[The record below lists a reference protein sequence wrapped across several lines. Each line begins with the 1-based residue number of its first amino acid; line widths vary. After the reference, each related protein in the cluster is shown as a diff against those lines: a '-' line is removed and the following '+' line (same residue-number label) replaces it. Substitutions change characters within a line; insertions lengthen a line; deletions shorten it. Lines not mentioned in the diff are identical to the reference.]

1 MIFRRSFIAFYGTS
15 PLYLRSHI
23 SSRRKNLFQAI
34 SQQRDPVKIRGHL
47 KTVWSNS
54 FLLMFSACKS
64 TVLFQIMTDSA
75 AFVYPKPRRD
85 DAAMDEYHGT
95 KVHTRCCPH
104 TTQPDI
110 QVADPYK
117 WMEDPDST
125 ETAEFVTQQN
135 AVSQPYI
142 NSCQVSAWAR
152 LQLFSF
158 HFLNLPGKRSHQEGA
173 DWSLEL
179 REVWLPPQGG
189 GQVLLLQKFWAPEPV
204 SGVRAG
210 LFAGWAQGLAW
221 PQHLLGWWHRQPH

>member
-1 MIFRRSFIAFYGTS
+1 MRRT
-15 PLYLRSHI
+15 
-23 SSRRKNLFQAI
+23 
-34 SQQRDPVKIRGHL
+34 
-47 KTVWSNS
+47 
-54 FLLMFSACKS
+54 S

-104 TTQPDI
+104 TTQPDDF

-142 NSCQVSAWAR
+142 NSCQVS
-152 LQLFSF
+152 
-158 HFLNLPGKRSHQEGA
+158 P
-173 DWSLEL
+173 
-179 REVWLPPQGG
+179 
-189 GQVLLLQKFWAPEPV
+189 
-204 SGVRAG
+204 
-210 LFAGWAQGLAW
+210 
-221 PQHLLGWWHRQPH
+221 

>member
-23 SSRRKNLFQAI
+23 SCWRKNLFQAI

-64 TVLFQIMTDSA
+64 TVLFQTMTDSA

-95 KVHTRCCPH
+95 KVHTRNCPI
-104 TTQPDI
+104 TTQPDDN

-142 NSCQVSAWAR
+142 NSCQVS
-152 LQLFSF
+152 
-158 HFLNLPGKRSHQEGA
+158 P
-173 DWSLEL
+173 
-179 REVWLPPQGG
+179 
-189 GQVLLLQKFWAPEPV
+189 
-204 SGVRAG
+204 
-210 LFAGWAQGLAW
+210 
-221 PQHLLGWWHRQPH
+221 

>member
-1 MIFRRSFIAFYGTS
+1 
-15 PLYLRSHI
+15 
-23 SSRRKNLFQAI
+23 
-34 SQQRDPVKIRGHL
+34 
-47 KTVWSNS
+47 
-54 FLLMFSACKS
+54 
-64 TVLFQIMTDSA
+64 MTDSA

-142 NSCQVSAWAR
+142 NSCQVSA
-152 LQLFSF
+152 
-158 HFLNLPGKRSHQEGA
+158 
-173 DWSLEL
+173 
-179 REVWLPPQGG
+179 
-189 GQVLLLQKFWAPEPV
+189 
-204 SGVRAG
+204 
-210 LFAGWAQGLAW
+210 
-221 PQHLLGWWHRQPH
+221 